1 MRVRDINKDEKTFP
15 FGEDLVGASVLIIG
29 AGLCGSLLALRL
41 AQRGYKVEVYESR
54 PDLRKVDISAGRS
67 INLALSD
74 RGLKALRLCGMEEK
88 AREICIPMLGRL
100 MHDREGNTFASNYSG
115 REGEYINSISRG
127 DLNAILLD
135 EAEKHENVNIH
146 FNSGCKKVDIE
157 NKIAHF
163 KSYESNTKFKVKAD
177 VIFGTDGAGSSLR
190 KSYMSERKFLFSYSQ
205 NYLNHGYKELEI
217 PADKSGNHQISKS
230 HLHIWPRG
238 DFMLIALPN
247 LDGSFTVTL
256 FLSYDEG
263 EYNFNNLTSEEKI
276 IEFFEKE
283 FPDALAIIPNIKE
296 EFANNPTGPLG
307 TIKCSPW
314 SYQNKTLLMGDS
326 CHAIVPFY
334 GQGMNASFEDV
345 FVFDE
350 VLNHFEPFV
359 KLKTGRN
366 QETFD
371 WEMVFKEYQKIR
383 KKDTDAIADLA
394 IDNFYEM
401 RDHVA
406 NPLFKEKRKI
416 EMDLEKTFPNQY
428 SSKYSLVTFNEHIGY
443 NEAMQKGRAQDK
455 ALLNLIAD
463 KDVSTALNM
472 TKEELKIILER
483 VQKETQEIL
492 KEDKIAGL

>member
-1 MRVRDINKDEKTFP
+1 MKK
-15 FGEDLVGASVLIIG
+15 EDKVLIIG
-29 AGLCGSLLALRL
+29 AGLCGSLLALRM

-88 AREICIPMLGRL
+88 AREICIPMYGRL
-100 MHDREGNTFASNYSG
+100 MHDTKGNTFASNYSG

-135 EAEKHENVNIH
+135 AAEENENVTIY

-157 NKIAHF
+157 KNIAHF
-163 KSYESNTKFKVKAD
+163 KSYETNEKYIVKAD

-190 KSYMSERKFLFSYSQ
+190 KSYISERKFLFSYSQ

-217 PADKSGNHQISKS
+217 PADKNGNHQISKG

-247 LDGSFTVTL
+247 MDGSFTVTL

-263 EYNFNNLTSEEKI
+263 EYNFNNLTTEEKI
-276 IEFFEKE
+276 TAFFEQE
-283 FPDALAIIPNIKE
+283 FPDALALIPNIKE

-314 SYQNKTLLMGDS
+314 FYQNKTILMGDAA
-326 CHAIVPFY
+326 HAIVPFY

-350 VLNHFEPFV
+350 ILNEN
-359 KLKTGRN
+359 LG
-366 QETFD
+366 D
-371 WEMVFKEYQKIR
+371 WNAVFKAYQKAR
-383 KKDTDAIADLA
+383 KHDTDAIADLA

-416 EMDLEKTFPNQY
+416 EMDLEKNFPSQY
-428 SSKYSLVTFNEHIGY
+428 SSKYFLVTFNENIGY
-443 NEAMQKGRAQDK
+443 NEAMQRGRAQDK

-463 KDVSTALNM
+463 DKVHTNLEMKKDELAVILKKVEQQ
-472 TKEELKIILER
+472 TK
-483 VQKETQEIL
+483 EIL

>member
-1 MRVRDINKDEKTFP
+1 MNKKENRLNEIGKVLP
-15 FGEDLVGASVLIIG
+15 FGEDVGGASVLIIG

-54 PDLRKVDISAGRS
+54 PDLRKVDISGGRS

-88 AREICIPMLGRL
+88 AREISIPMYGRL
-100 MHDREGNTFASNYSG
+100 IHDNKGNTFSSNYSG

-135 EAEKHENVNIH
+135 EAEKHENVTIH
-146 FNSGCKKVDIE
+146 FNVGCKKVDIE
-157 NKIAHF
+157 NKVAYF
-163 KSYESNTKFKVKAD
+163 KSYENNQKFTVKAD

-190 KSYMSERKFLFSYSQ
+190 KSYVTERNFLFSYSQ

-217 PADKSGNHQISKS
+217 PADKNGNHQISKD

-247 LDGSFTVTL
+247 TDGSFTVTL
-256 FLSYDEG
+256 FLSYNEG

-283 FPDALAIIPNIKE
+283 FPDALKLIPKIKE

-314 SYQNKTLLMGDS
+314 YYQDKTLLMGDS

-345 FVFDE
+345 YVFDE
-350 VLNHFEPFV
+350 IL
-359 KLKTGRN
+359 N
-366 QETFD
+366 QELGD
-371 WEMVFKEYQKIR
+371 WNAVFYAYEKAR

-406 NPLFKEKRKI
+406 NPLFKEKRQL
-416 EMDLEKTFPNQY
+416 EMSLEKMFPNEY

-443 NEAMQKGRAQDK
+443 KEAMDRGRAQDK
-455 ALLNLIAD
+455 ALLSLIAD
-463 KDVSTALNM
+463 KDISTSINK
-472 TKEELKIILER
+472 TPEELKIILEK
-483 VQKETQEIL
+483 VQEETEEIL
-492 KEDKIAGL
+492 REKASPNLPKDEE

>member
-1 MRVRDINKDEKTFP
+1 MKK
-15 FGEDLVGASVLIIG
+15 EDKVLIIG
-29 AGLCGSLLALRL
+29 AGLCGSLLALRM

-88 AREICIPMLGRL
+88 AREICIPMYGRL
-100 MHDREGNTFASNYSG
+100 MHDTKGNTFASNYSG

-135 EAEKHENVNIH
+135 AAEENENVTIY

-157 NKIAHF
+157 KNIAHF
-163 KSYESNTKFKVKAD
+163 KSYETNEKYIVKAD

-190 KSYMSERKFLFSYSQ
+190 KSYISERKFLFSYSQ

-217 PADKSGNHQISKS
+217 PADKNGNHQISKGY
-230 HLHIWPRG
+230 LHIWPRG

-247 LDGSFTVTL
+247 MDGSFTVTL

-263 EYNFNNLTSEEKI
+263 EYNFNNLTTEEKI
-276 IEFFEKE
+276 TAFFEQE
-283 FPDALAIIPNIKE
+283 FPDALALIPNIKE

-314 SYQNKTLLMGDS
+314 FYQNKTLLMGDAA
-326 CHAIVPFY
+326 HAIVPFY

-350 VLNHFEPFV
+350 ILNEN
-359 KLKTGRN
+359 LG
-366 QETFD
+366 D
-371 WEMVFKEYQKIR
+371 WNAVFKAYQKAR
-383 KKDTDAIADLA
+383 KHDTDAIADLA

-416 EMDLEKTFPNQY
+416 EMDLEKNFPSQY
-428 SSKYSLVTFNEHIGY
+428 SSKYFLVTFNENIGY
-443 NEAMQKGRAQDK
+443 NEAMQRGRAQDK

-463 KDVSTALNM
+463 DKVHTNLEMKKDELAVILKKVEQQ
-472 TKEELKIILER
+472 TK
-483 VQKETQEIL
+483 EIL